1 MSQISI
7 STPEGFAAFMAEKLR
22 EDREYAESRMRGT
35 CRITRPGPWVSDGAG
50 GGSHVPTTVY
60 EGRYYARYPG
70 LAFEQNTEVAGGTA
84 VVSRLVVRIP
94 FGPICRPGDQVE
106 VLTDP
111 DNPQMVGVRLS
122 VASVDDASQNTAQ
135 RLICNDFQGG
145 VYTGAG
151 ENLPEEGP

>member
-1 MSQISI
+1 M
-7 STPEGFAAFMAEKLR
+7 TGFGDELADALSELR
-22 EDREYAESRMRGT
+22 GLAGERMRGT
-35 CRITRPGPWVSDGAG
+35 CRITRPGPWVSDGTG

-60 EGRYYARYPG
+60 EGKYYARYPG

-111 DNPQMVGVRLS
+111 DNPQMVGVRLA

-151 ENLPEEGP
+151 ENLPEEDS